1 MRSSK
6 MLSVILAAVLLLSCL
21 AACSRKQTPALS
33 VDGLGVIHETEFG
46 GVCLAI
52 AIDDFNA
59 RGFEYGDSVTVTFS
73 NGYTME
79 DLPYFNGYYVNVGE
93 PLLVAYPGYDYIK
106 AAINYGKDVWEF
118 AGLDDGMT
126 AAVTLKER
134 GKYLNV
140 QEASDIHY
148 FDERGKYPS
157 DAVFANFRAVNVG
170 RLRENVL
177 YRSASPCDNQH
188 NRASYVDALIKEA
201 GVNCVVDLADSEA
214 KVQNYM
220 AADDFHSPYWLSLY
234 EGGHVI
240 LLSMSMNF
248 QADDFKA
255 KVCDGLRAM
264 SVQEGP
270 YLVHCTEGKDR
281 TGFMCMLLE
290 ALAGASY
297 REIADD
303 YMITYDNYYKI
314 TEQSDKAKYDT
325 ILNRN
330 LVAMIR
336 YIVNDDSV
344 DLATADLSVHAR
356 SFLLS
361 VGMTDAEIDA
371 VLARIAQ

>member
-6 MLSVILAAVLLLSCL
+6 MLSAILAAVLLLSCL
-21 AACSRKQTPALS
+21 AACSGKQTPALS

-170 RLRENVL
+170 RLRENML

-248 QADDFKA
+248 HADDFKA